1 MDALVS
7 FIFCVA
13 SPNMTK
19 KYVAATSENVR
30 SANPFRSLD
39 VPKIISI
46 SLSFSSLLQTLFQAV
61 RKLNLQQLP
70 RIELL
75 SNLALRQPEAE
86 TFQLEE
92 ENQPLLAEV
101 CSLCFL
107 ARRTCL
113 NMFSLILFHQ
123 KTTDFFAAAE
133 LAEPTGHTCLC
144 TFVET
149 RKEYKVTRP
158 SQWRAR

>member
-30 SANPFRSLD
+30 SANSFRSLD
-39 VPKIISI
+39 VPKNNL
-46 SLSFSSLLQTLFQAV
+46 SLSLSSLLQTLFQAV
-61 RKLNLQQLP
+61 RKLNLQPLP